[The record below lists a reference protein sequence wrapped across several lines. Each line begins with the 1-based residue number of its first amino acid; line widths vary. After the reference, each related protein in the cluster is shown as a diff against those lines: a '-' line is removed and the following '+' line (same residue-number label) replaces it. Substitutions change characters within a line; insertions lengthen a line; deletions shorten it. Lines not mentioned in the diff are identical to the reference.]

1 MNDRRYIRA
10 YASVLAVAVLAW
22 PHVDARQPVPSAVH
36 SQSPVP
42 SRIVAVGD
50 IHGDYKAFKGI
61 LEAAG
66 LVDSDGAWSGGSA
79 VLVQTGDYFD
89 RGPDIRKLLDFLRA
103 LESSAAASGGTAH
116 ILLGNHDAMNA
127 LGEVRDANP
136 AAYDAFAGSDSEK
149 RRQKAFR
156 DYLAIGDA
164 RERAL
169 GSRPQP
175 YREKDRDKWLSAHP
189 PGYIEYQAAMQADGE
204 YGRWLRQRQAV
215 LQIDGT
221 IFLHAG
227 INPAAPA
234 SSLDDINRTLSSEI
248 RKFDAARKYMADHG
262 LILPFFTLQE
272 TVEAAR
278 VEAAGL
284 RGGQIAAPDS
294 HHIDMINAVLAMG
307 TSPLLTSEGP
317 LWFRG
322 FDTWTENDGRPMIQE
337 LLSRYRAQR
346 FVTGHSIQKS
356 GRISSRFD
364 GHEFLIDTA
373 MSSVY
378 KSGRASALEI
388 AGDRVTAIY
397 GDSKVVLVEGTQTAP
412 GGRSN

>member
-1 MNDRRYIRA
+1 MIDRRSIRA
-10 YASVLAVAVLAW
+10 YAIVLALALLTW
-22 PHVDARQPVPSAVH
+22 PRVH
-36 SQSPVP
+36 GQQAAP
-42 SRIVAVGD
+42 SRIVAIGD

-61 LEAAG
+61 LEATR
-66 LVDSDGAWSGGSA
+66 LIDSSGAWSGGTA

-89 RGPDIRKLLDFLRA
+89 RGPDIKKLLDFLRA
-103 LESSAAASGGTAH
+103 LESSAAPSGGSVH
-116 ILLGNHDAMNA
+116 ILLGNHDAMNL
-127 LGEVRDANP
+127 LGEVRDVNP
-136 AAYDAFAGSDSEK
+136 AAYDAFAGSDAEK
-149 RRQKAFR
+149 RRDRAFR
-156 DYLAIGDA
+156 DYIAIGDA

-169 GSRPQP
+169 GSRPEP
-175 YREKDRDKWLSAHP
+175 YREKDREKWLSAHRT
-189 PGYIEYQAAMQADGE
+189 GYIEYQAAMQADGE

-227 INPAAPA
+227 INPATPP

-248 RKFDAARKYMADHG
+248 RKFDTARKYMADRG
-262 LILPFFTLQE
+262 LIVPYFSLEE

-284 RGGQIAAPDS
+284 RGGQVTAPDR
-294 HHIDMINAVLAMG
+294 HHIDVINTVLAMG
-307 TSPLLTSEGP
+307 TSPLLASEGP

-322 FDTWTENDGRPMIQE
+322 FDTWTEDEGRPLMQA

-346 FVTGHSIQKS
+346 FVTAHSIQKT
-356 GRISSRFD
+356 GRISSRFS

-378 KSGRASALEI
+378 KGGRASALEI
-388 AGDRVTAIY
+388 VGDRITAIY
-397 GDSKVVLVEGTQTAP
+397 GDSKVVLVEGTPSAP
-412 GGRSN
+412 AGRQD

>member
-1 MNDRRYIRA
+1 MP
-10 YASVLAVAVLAW
+10 SGV
-22 PHVDARQPVPSAVH
+22 HARQPVP
-36 SQSPVP
+36 P
-42 SRIVAVGD
+42 RIVAIGD

-66 LVDSDGAWSGGSA
+66 LVDSAGAWSGGSA

-103 LESSAAASGGTAH
+103 LESSAAAAGGTAH

-156 DYLAIGDA
+156 DYIAIGDA

-215 LQIDGT
+215 LQIGGT

-234 SSLDDINRTLSSEI
+234 VV
-248 RKFDAARKYMADHG
+248 AR
-262 LILPFFTLQE
+262 
-272 TVEAAR
+272 
-278 VEAAGL
+278 
-284 RGGQIAAPDS
+284 
-294 HHIDMINAVLAMG
+294 
-307 TSPLLTSEGP
+307 
-317 LWFRG
+317 
-322 FDTWTENDGRPMIQE
+322 
-337 LLSRYRAQR
+337 
-346 FVTGHSIQKS
+346 
-356 GRISSRFD
+356 
-364 GHEFLIDTA
+364 
-373 MSSVY
+373 
-378 KSGRASALEI
+378 
-388 AGDRVTAIY
+388 
-397 GDSKVVLVEGTQTAP
+397 
-412 GGRSN
+412 